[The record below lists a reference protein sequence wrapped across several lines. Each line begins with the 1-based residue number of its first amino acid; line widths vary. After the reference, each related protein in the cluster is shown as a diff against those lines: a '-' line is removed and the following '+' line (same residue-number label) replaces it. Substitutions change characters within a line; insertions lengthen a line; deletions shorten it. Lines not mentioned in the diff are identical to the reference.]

1 MAYRYGRTHQH
12 PPEPEIPAPER
23 IINAAID
30 LYGERGFNGVTLKEI
45 AKQAGV
51 SAPLVVHHFTSKAG
65 LRTACDKEA
74 SRRVYAFKA
83 QAIDMGQQFSWESML
98 AHSSTNRTL
107 LQYLT
112 QAMMVGG
119 EEVDALMDQLV
130 DDAVAYT
137 TEAVEQ
143 GLVRPSPDERRRAA
157 LLLLHGFGSLILHH
171 QMKRL
176 LGTSP
181 LIDPPEQW
189 GPYMA
194 AVLDV
199 YSNGVFEPGTYQDLV
214 QELPSLDPPPS
225 EGADDE

>member
-1 MAYRYGRTHQH
+1 MTYRYGSTHKH
-12 PPEPEIPAPER
+12 PPAREIPAQER
-23 IINAAID
+23 IIDAAID
-30 LYGERGFNGVTLKEI
+30 LYGQHGFNGVTLKEI
-45 AKQAGV
+45 ARQAGV
-51 SAPLVVHHFTSKAG
+51 SAPLVVHHFGSKAG
-65 LRTACDKEA
+65 LRSACDKEA
-74 SRRVYAFKA
+74 AHRVNAFKA
-83 QAIDMGQQFSWESML
+83 EAVEMGERFSWEFML
-98 AHSSTNRTL
+98 LRSSSHRAL

-112 QAMMVGG
+112 HAVMAGG

-130 DDAVAYT
+130 DDAVDYT
-137 TEAVEQ
+137 VSAVER
-143 GLVRPSPDERRRAA
+143 GLVKASVNERHRAA

-181 LIDPPEQW
+181 LTDPPEEW

-199 YSNGVFEPGTYQDLV
+199 YTNGVFEPGTYHDLV
-214 QELPSLDPPPS
+214 QELPALDSPLK